1 MFIVTDE
8 ADTPS
13 DSPVHEFVSDAFQSQ
28 TLSKDLKEVQE
39 GIKRLGGTE
48 SSMKPNGIWM
58 NGVSIW
64 ELPSSNINL
73 LSLSPLFLE

>member
-48 SSMKPNGIWM
+48 SSMKPNGI
-58 NGVSIW
+58 
-64 ELPSSNINL
+64 
-73 LSLSPLFLE
+73 